1 MADGAPSYLHNVRQ
15 WLCSPSIG
23 RMTDKQYRCYHLLL
37 NYSWLEEPRATLPND
52 DAELARLLRLPQS
65 EWDLIKK
72 PILAKF
78 TTDGNGRI
86 YNERLMQE
94 SDYLNS
100 RIAGGKARAE
110 QRASNAAAQAQHKS
124 SIKRS
129 KK

>member
-1 MADGAPSYLHNVRQ
+1 MPDTPSYLHNVRQ

-52 DAELARLLRLPQS
+52 DAELARLLRLS
-65 EWDLIKK
+65 EADWNSIKG

-78 TTDGNGRI
+78 ISDGNGRI
-86 YNERLMQE
+86 YNERLMRE
-94 SDYLNS
+94 SDYCAS
-100 RIAGGKARAE
+100 KVAGGKARAK
-110 QRASNAAAQAQHKS
+110 QQASITTAKRKHKA
-124 SIKRS
+124 S

>member
-1 MADGAPSYLHNVRQ
+1 MADTPSYLHNVRQ

-52 DAELARLLRLPQS
+52 DAELARLLRIPES
-65 EWDLIKK
+65 EWDTIKT

-78 TTDGNGRI
+78 ISNGNGRI
-86 YNERLMQE
+86 FNERLMSE
-94 SDYLNS
+94 SDYCAS
-100 RIAGGKARAE
+100 RTAGGKARAK
-110 QRASNAAAQAQHKS
+110 QRASITAARTKHKS
-124 SIKRS
+124 SKSRS